1 LNKLLKAA
9 TISAFCL
16 LSSHAFAAEWRDKI
30 HSFAL
35 ENFKHPAWGFSHC
48 QRDYDLSRQFASED
62 HVVLDDD
69 ILFAASFLHDIAAFP
84 KWSASKVDHSDR
96 GGEVAVSLLQEMGFP
111 KEKLPAVRAAIETH
125 MYYRKPVAPE
135 ALYLH
140 DADAIDWLGAIGI
153 VRAFA
158 LVGPTKGSAEAR
170 AAAEDLRTKLHD
182 VPPQVFSKAGK
193 AHLPA
198 VISETETF
206 LRNLKSQT
214 LELKTL

>member
-1 LNKLLKAA
+1 LDDLLKAA
-9 TISAFCL
+9 TICAFCA
-16 LSSHAFAAEWRDKI
+16 LSSHASAAEWRDKV

-48 QRDYDLSRQFASED
+48 QRDYDLARELARED

-84 KWSASKVDHSDR
+84 KWSAPKVDHSDR
-96 GGEVAVSLLQEMGFP
+96 GGEVTVSLLQEMDFP

-125 MYYRKPVAPE
+125 MYYRKPMAPE

-140 DADAIDWLGAIGI
+140 DADALDWLGAIGI

-158 LVGPTKGSAEAR
+158 LIGPTKGSAETI
-170 AAAEDLRTKLHD
+170 AAAEDLSKKLHD

-193 AHLPA
+193 ARLPA
-198 VISETETF
+198 VIGETETF
-206 LRNLKSQT
+206 LQNLKSQT
-214 LELKTL
+214 LVLKTL